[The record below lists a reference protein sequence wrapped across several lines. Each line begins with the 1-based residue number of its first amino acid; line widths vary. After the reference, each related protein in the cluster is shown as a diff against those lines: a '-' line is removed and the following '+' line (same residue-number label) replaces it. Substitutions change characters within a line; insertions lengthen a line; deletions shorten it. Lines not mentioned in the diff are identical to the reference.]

1 MLGNNCIYLLY
12 SQLSLFIWFGSL
24 VPVYKRIGSMHI
36 FKAFLHNYLEEQINY
51 QPSYVVQ
58 GQNMDRIK
66 FRIETEGYES

>member
-1 MLGNNCIYLLY
+1 
-12 SQLSLFIWFGSL
+12 
-24 VPVYKRIGSMHI
+24 MHI
-36 FKAFLHNYLEEQINY
+36 FKAFLNNYLEEQINY